1 MNFRFDIHNIFGKE
15 SPHAYDESLLIGI
28 LPGEGIG
35 PQIIDISL
43 KLLNTIQEHTPVRF
57 KFEFGGKI
65 GKEAVAQT
73 GRALTEDVRLFC
85 EQIFTHKGVILCGP
99 GGDRFVYDLRKEF
112 DMCCKFTP
120 IHRLPPLQDIGA
132 IKSNL
137 IDGVDILVVRENCA
151 GVYQGEYG
159 VSGSGNEMEAWHRFQ
174 YTRTQVVDVMTAAA
188 KAANARDGKVS
199 VVTKPGGVPSI
210 SSLWDKVAREI
221 LTAYSIQMEVLE
233 IDNACYQIISRPR
246 DFDVVVAPNLFGD
259 IVSDVAS
266 LLMGSRG
273 LSYSANFSKDLRCA
287 VYQTGHGAAHDLK
300 GLDIANPIGQILSL
314 AMLLEQSFGLH
325 SIASLVR
332 TSVQEVLS
340 ENSRTRDIANPDS
353 LVLGTDEIG
362 RRIDDRLRANL
373 IG

>member
-1 MNFRFDIHNIFGKE
+1 MNHGYNIRKIFEKE
-15 SPHAYDESLLIGI
+15 SSSASDDSFLIGI

-43 KLLNTIQEHTPVRF
+43 KLLNTIQECTPVRF
-57 KFEFGGKI
+57 KFEFGGMI
-65 GKEAVAQT
+65 GKEALALT
-73 GRALTEDVRLFC
+73 GSALTEDVRLFC
-85 EQIFTHKGVILCGP
+85 ERIFNNIGVILCGP

-120 IHRLPPLQDIGA
+120 IHRLPSLQDVGA
-132 IKSNL
+132 IKPNL

-151 GVYQGEYG
+151 GVYQGKSG
-159 VSGSGNEMEAWHRFQ
+159 VTGSGNEMEAWHRFQ
-174 YTRTQVVDVMTAAA
+174 YTRAQVVDVMTAAA
-188 KAANARDGKVS
+188 KAADARDGKVS

-210 SSLWDKVAREI
+210 SSLWDEVAREI
-221 LTAYSIQMEVLE
+221 LTTYGIKMEVLE

-273 LSYSANFSKDLRCA
+273 LSYSANYSKDLRCA

-300 GLDIANPIGQILSL
+300 GLDVANPIGQILSL
-314 AMLLEQSFGLH
+314 AMLLEQSFGLQ
-325 SIASLVR
+325 SIASIVR
-332 TSVQEVLS
+332 TSVNEVLS

-353 LVLGTDEIG
+353 RVLGTEEIG
-362 RRIDDRLRANL
+362 RRINERLRANL

>member
-1 MNFRFDIHNIFGKE
+1 MNHRFDIRNLFEKE
-15 SPHAYDESLLIGI
+15 SPSGSDDSLLIGI

-43 KLLNTIQEHTPVRF
+43 KLLNTIQECTPVRF
-57 KFEFGGKI
+57 KFEFGGII
-65 GKEAVAQT
+65 GKEALAKT

-85 EQIFTHKGVILCGP
+85 QRIFENNGVVFCGP

-112 DMCCKFTP
+112 DLYCKLTP
-120 IHRLPPLQDIGA
+120 IHRLPPLKDIGA
-132 IKSNL
+132 IKPEL
-137 IDGVDILVVRENCA
+137 TEGVDILVVRENCA

-159 VSGSGNEMEAWHRFQ
+159 VAGDGSEMEAWHRFQ
-174 YTRTQVVDVMTAAA
+174 YTRAQIVDIMKTAA
-188 KAANARDGKVS
+188 KAALARDGKVS
-199 VVTKPGGVPSI
+199 VVTKPGGIPTI
-210 SSLWDKVAREI
+210 STMWDQVAREVLSSYGI
-221 LTAYSIQMEVLE
+221 SMEVLE

-259 IVSDVAS
+259 IVSDVAT

-300 GLDIANPIGQILSL
+300 GLDVANPIGQILSL
-314 AMLLEQSFGLH
+314 SMLLEYSFGLKA
-325 SIASLVR
+325 IASHVR
-332 TSVQEVLS
+332 KAVEDVLS
-340 ENSRTRDIANPDS
+340 ENARTRDLANADS
-353 LVLGTDEIG
+353 QVLGTSEIG
-362 RRIDDRLRANL
+362 RRIDERLRTNL